1 MITLTPTTT
10 PHGNEIGVPDT
21 YVVQRVVPDAATHD
35 FLVRR
40 QQASRVYWWAVMV
53 AAALALAGVIALVAI
68 ALDGGPPWA
77 RWGYTA
83 ATTVFLLSTA
93 QAAPP
98 LALASRLGR
107 GWWGV
112 PLRRL
117 AECGALAGV
126 VTAPALILLETHL
139 PDWRERPS
147 IWQGWPGA
155 PQVWDGVAVVLL
167 ALAGLALVYFGAVP
181 DVATLRALANEER
194 RTKNEELGHSFFIL
208 RSSFFV
214 GTERQ
219 WRALARAQIWLGALY
234 SMLFV
239 YVHLVV
245 VSDLAMSLVPAW
257 GSANMPPYQVVSSLE
272 GGVAAAIVAL
282 AVARRFGHLQR
293 YVERDSFHAAAKIL
307 LTLAL
312 LWFYFFW
319 SEFLTYWYGRTP
331 DEQRLL
337 ELLVVGPYFAPFLGA
352 FALSFLA
359 PFLLLIWN
367 PIRRSIR
374 GVTVAAALALAGT
387 FLDRVRL
394 YVPSWSVAGPPQKHL
409 ASLPPAQW
417 PGVFDVLV
425 IVGLPAAA
433 ILLALLALRFVPAL
447 PLWEMKA
454 VRLLRSRQRYVKAT
468 VPLIAKPT

>member
-155 PQVWDGVAVVLL
+155 PQ
-167 ALAGLALVYFGAVP
+167 
-181 DVATLRALANEER
+181 
-194 RTKNEELGHSFFIL
+194 
-208 RSSFFV
+208 
-214 GTERQ
+214 
-219 WRALARAQIWLGALY
+219 IW
-234 SMLFV
+234 
-239 YVHLVV
+239 
-245 VSDLAMSLVPAW
+245 
-257 GSANMPPYQVVSSLE
+257 
-272 GGVAAAIVAL
+272 
-282 AVARRFGHLQR
+282 
-293 YVERDSFHAAAKIL
+293 
-307 LTLAL
+307 
-312 LWFYFFW
+312 
-319 SEFLTYWYGRTP
+319 
-331 DEQRLL
+331 
-337 ELLVVGPYFAPFLGA
+337 
-352 FALSFLA
+352 
-359 PFLLLIWN
+359 
-367 PIRRSIR
+367 
-374 GVTVAAALALAGT
+374 
-387 FLDRVRL
+387 
-394 YVPSWSVAGPPQKHL
+394 
-409 ASLPPAQW
+409 
-417 PGVFDVLV
+417 
-425 IVGLPAAA
+425 
-433 ILLALLALRFVPAL
+433 
-447 PLWEMKA
+447 
-454 VRLLRSRQRYVKAT
+454 
-468 VPLIAKPT
+468 